1 MRRDALKVA
10 ESNELLVD
18 EADDDAMMSITMR
31 AAADTSVAAD
41 MCNVMTSDGKPRLL
55 IE

>member
-1 MRRDALKVA
+1 MDD
-10 ESNELLVD
+10 SNELLEYDAD
-18 EADDDAMMSITMR
+18 EDAMMSITMR
-31 AAADTSVAAD
+31 AAAETSVAAD